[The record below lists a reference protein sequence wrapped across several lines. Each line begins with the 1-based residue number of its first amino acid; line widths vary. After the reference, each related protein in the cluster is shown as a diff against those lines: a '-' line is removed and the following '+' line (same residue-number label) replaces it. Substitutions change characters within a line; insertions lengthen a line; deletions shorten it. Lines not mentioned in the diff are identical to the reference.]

1 MRVICIGL
9 LAIGLAG
16 CVTLIGSSST
26 FAKGL
31 CTGSREC
38 PETVAVADAAKAWS
52 NCLFESAAVQIQ
64 KTQDQNSALE
74 AALAACQTQE
84 DGLIALLQA
93 ESNFTP
99 TEAATVRPV
108 LRAKAKSD
116 MLEILRNGPLAERC
130 RQALKEGRDKC

>member
-84 DGLIALLQA
+84 DGLIALRQSRTLPQRKR
-93 ESNFTP
+93 
-99 TEAATVRPV
+99 RP
-108 LRAKAKSD
+108 LDLFFEPR
-116 MLEILRNGPLAERC
+116 RNRICSKYFET
-130 RQALKEGRDKC
+130 DH